1 MIICSCSPASDWDET
16 AHAVGAPELMGPL
29 KFRVVGAEACGR
41 RRAVQGFDV
50 VTAVEVYTPARTL
63 KTCSV
68 GDQSPSVV
76 DFSLDT
82 SANMAI
88 EASGVHTL
96 YAQAGKKKSLW
107 KGRSSRTW
115 NAGSKNRS
123 FECISVYKWGVRI
136 RAVALKTVNRAV

>member
-1 MIICSCSPASDWDET
+1 
-16 AHAVGAPELMGPL
+16 MGPL

-41 RRAVQGFDV
+41 RRAVLGFDL

-88 EASGVHTL
+88 EARAHTP
-96 YAQAGKKKSLW
+96 YAHWHWQAGK
-107 KGRSSRTW
+107 R
-115 NAGSKNRS
+115 
-123 FECISVYKWGVRI
+123 
-136 RAVALKTVNRAV
+136 KT